1 MKRPTVDL
9 SRCTLCLSCVAA
21 APEVFRENEAGY
33 LEVVEMEAYPEDEVD
48 EAIMYCPEDCIYWE

>member
-1 MKRPTVDL
+1 MKRPAVDL

-21 APEVFRENEAGY
+21 CPEVFRENDAGY
-33 LEVVEMEAYPEDEVD
+33 LEVVEMDVYPEEKVG